1 MTTSAKDQLTLY
13 GCWRS
18 TCTHRTLL
26 AFAMRGVSFTYA
38 PIDLDSREQDSPAY
52 RAIAEDGQVPVAVID
67 GRTIA
72 QSMAIVQLAE
82 TLGEPGKPSLFP
94 EDPLDRAE
102 ALSIAERVGS
112 FIQPFM
118 LPGAVRAAMRAS
130 LAEAGQE
137 DRMDAMLAAF
147 VRENLAANLAALD
160 ARLARRPGPFCMGG
174 APCIADVFVYPQL
187 LGAARM
193 GIDVNGYPRL
203 SKLYEAMSAL
213 PAVRAADPNALPDAP
228 GQRGAG
234 PAAQASAAKVTAPA
248 PRKAA
253 ADAASAALLYKEP
266 PPEIAAYLDEEVNP
280 PIKGLETVRSETFAL
295 FGPVAT
301 KVSAVEVCR
310 FLRWTAAQME
320 ARRALEVGVFTG
332 SSSLAILEGM
342 GPQGWLDAIDI
353 SEDYTRVARTAWAA
367 AGAQDR
373 VRLIIDDGVRAMNGL
388 KGEPLYDLAYIDALN
403 EHYQAYHEA
412 VMPLMRKGGLIVFDN
427 VLWKGRVID
436 PDSTDPSAR
445 HLRELNFILRD
456 DPRLETTIISLGD
469 GLALCKV
476 K

>member
-1 MTTSAKDQLTLY
+1 MLY

-26 AFAMRGVSFTYA
+26 AFAMRGVSFAYM
-38 PIDLDSREQDSPAY
+38 PIDLDSREQDTPAF
-52 RAIAEDGQVPVAVID
+52 RAIAEDGQVPVAVIG
-67 GRTIA
+67 GRAIS
-72 QSMAIVQLAE
+72 QSMAIVQLADA
-82 TLGEPGKPSLFP
+82 LGDPGTPSLFP

-102 ALSIAERVGS
+102 AVSITERVGS

-118 LPGAVRAAMRAS
+118 LPGAVRMAMRAS
-130 LAEAGQE
+130 LSEAGEE
-137 DRMDAMLAAF
+137 DRMDARLTAF
-147 VRENLAANLAALD
+147 ARQNLAANLTALD
-160 ARLARRPGPFCMGG
+160 ARLARRPGPFCMGET
-174 APCIADVFVYPQL
+174 PCIADVFVYPQL

-193 GIDVNGYPRL
+193 GLDVNGYPRL

-228 GQRGAG
+228 AQRTSGL
-234 PAAQASAAKVTAPA
+234 AAQAAAQSPAPA
-248 PRKAA
+248 ARKAST
-253 ADAASAALLYKEP
+253 DVASAALAYKEP
-266 PPEIAAYLDEEVNP
+266 PPEIAAYLDDEVNH
-280 PIKGLETVRSETFAL
+280 PINGLDTVRSETFAL

-310 FLRWTAAQME
+310 FLRWTAAQMG

-342 GPQGWLDAIDI
+342 GPDGWLDAIDI
-353 SEDYTRVARTAWAA
+353 SEDYTRVARAAWAA

-373 VRLIIDDGVRAMNGL
+373 VRLIIDDGVRALSGL
-388 KGEPLYDLAYIDALN
+388 KGGPLYDLAYIDALN
-403 EHYQAYHEA
+403 EHYQAYHQA
-412 VMPLMRKGGLIVFDN
+412 VMPLMRQGGLIVFDN

-436 PDSTDPSAR
+436 PHSTDPSAL

-456 DPRLETTIISLGD
+456 DARLDTTIISLGD

>member
-1 MTTSAKDQLTLY
+1 MSASGTDHPLLY

-26 AFAMRGVSFTYA
+26 AFSMRGVNFIYR
-38 PIDLDSREQDSPAY
+38 PIDLDSREQDSPDF
-52 RAIAEDGQVPVAVID
+52 RAISADGQVPVVVVGGKAIP
-67 GRTIA
+67 
-72 QSMAIVQLAE
+72 QSMAIVQLADA
-82 TLGEPGKPSLFP
+82 LGDPGQPSLFP
-94 EDPLDRAE
+94 ADPLDRAE
-102 ALSIAERVGS
+102 AISIAERIGS

-118 LPGAVRAAMRAS
+118 LPGEVRMAMRAS
-130 LAEAGQE
+130 LADAGQE
-137 DRMDAMLAAF
+137 DQFDARLAKFA
-147 VRENLAANLAALD
+147 RENLAANLAALD
-160 ARLARRPGPFCMGG
+160 ARLARRPGPFSMGET
-174 APCIADVFVYPQL
+174 PCIADVFVYPQL
-187 LGAARM
+187 LGAARL

-228 GQRGAG
+228 GQR
-234 PAAQASAAKVTAPA
+234 PATARPASAGH
-248 PRKAA
+248 AA
-253 ADAASAALLYKEP
+253 TPSASAGTANVASVALAYKEP
-266 PPEIAAYLDEEVNP
+266 PPEIAAYLDEEVNR
-280 PIKGLETVRSETFAL
+280 PIKGLDTVRSETFAL

-310 FLRWTAAQME
+310 FLRWTAAQMG

-342 GPQGWLDAIDI
+342 GPDGWLDAIDI
-353 SEDYTRVARTAWAA
+353 SEDYTRVARTAWGA
-367 AGAQDR
+367 AGAADR
-373 VRLIIDDGVRAMNGL
+373 VRLIIDDGVRALNGL
-388 KGEPLYDLAYIDALN
+388 KGEEPYDLAYIDALN
-403 EHYQAYHEA
+403 EHYQAYHQA

-436 PDSTDPSAR
+436 PTSTDPSAK

-456 DPRLETTIISLGD
+456 DTRLDTTIISLGD

-476 K
+476 L